1 MRGRM
6 ARWLKVRQGAAMVEF
21 ALVLPLLALILF
33 GIMEAGRAWHTEQ
46 VMATASRE
54 GARVGAI
61 WNQTYTSDTVVAA
74 IRRML
79 VGGSVDTVTTVLWP
93 PSTNCTTAGSVICN
107 LNLGG
112 QNGGVGS
119 GGADTIIVRGTLTF
133 PVLSRLTGGLVPA
146 TRPVSAMTVMHNE

>member
-6 ARWLKVRQGAAMVEF
+6 MRWPKVRDGAAMVEF
-21 ALVLPLLALILF
+21 ALVLPVLALLLF
-33 GIMEAGRAWHTEQ
+33 GILEAGRAWHTEQ

-61 WNQTYTSDTVVAA
+61 WNTTYTVDTVRAA
-74 IRRML
+74 VLRML
-79 VGGSVDTVTTVLWP
+79 VGGSVDTVTTVQWP
-93 PSTNCTTAGSVICN
+93 PTTTN

-119 GGADTIIVRGTLTF
+119 GGADTVIVVGTLRF
-133 PVLSRLTGGLVPA
+133 PVLTKLTGGLLPP
-146 TRPVSAMTVMHNE
+146 TRTVRAMTVMHNE